1 MDDFEF
7 EIEWIPEES
16 STPYEI
22 DMANVVIDTPSHI
35 VDKLCKKKYGHT
47 NWARMGV
54 MSHEH
59 VASQFSFRK
68 NIQTLSYLHFRYV
81 FLIAPWSALLYSETN
96 ILDTSKQN
104 QKLQD
109 HIAYRQPDR
118 FH

>member
-16 STPYEI
+16 SKPYEI

-54 MSHEH
+54 MSPEQLIGNPHEFDYEEG
-59 VASQFSFRK
+59 VIYFK
-68 NIQTLSYLHFRYV
+68 N
-81 FLIAPWSALLYSETN
+81 ALLV
-96 ILDTSKQN
+96 
-104 QKLQD
+104 
-109 HIAYRQPDR
+109 
-118 FH
+118 